1 MSLLGLFRKLD
12 RQCWFL
18 CYECMRRTGREGNPD
33 AMQAIFRY
41 DGPSVE
47 INGRAYVKCLRC
59 DSINTISFRQL
70 KEGGEEAQL
79 WGLERI
85 AKAHPRSVFEVKHS
99 A

>member
-18 CYECMRRTGREGNPD
+18 CYECMRRSGREGTPD

-47 INGRAYVKCLRC
+47 INGRAYVKCPRC

-85 AKAHPRSVFEVKHS
+85 AKAQHPR
-99 A
+99 